1 MEHIMFVQKVKD
13 DKKDQYIKYHKN
25 CWPDLLKAIKESG
38 IEENIIWIYGNEVF
52 NYAVSDN
59 FDESMKILSEKQV
72 FKDWS
77 EKMESLFE
85 VKHDFLSDKKVEK
98 LEKIFD
104 LEEQLKQ

>member
-1 MEHIMFVQKVKD
+1 MEHIMFVQKLRN
-13 DKKDQYIKYHKN
+13 DKKDQYINEHKN

-38 IEENIIWIYGNEVF
+38 IEKNIIWIYGNEVF

-59 FDESMKILSEKQV
+59 FDESMKLLSKKQV

-77 EKMESLFE
+77 KKMNPLFE
-85 VKHDFLSDKKVEK
+85 IKHDFLSEEKVEK

-104 LEEQLKQ
+104 LEEQIK